1 MYIAFEG
8 VDCVGKSTQIDL
20 LKQEFK
26 SAIFTQ
32 EPGGSD
38 LGMHL
43 RELLLNKPFDI
54 SKKAEFLLFLADRAE
69 HYEKVLKPNKD
80 KLIISDRSLIS
91 GIAYASK
98 EFDQNILLRLN
109 SFALDGCFPDKVI
122 FLKANRELIEERLKK
137 KKTDSIEKFGSHFFI
152 QVQEKIILTL
162 DFLKNETKIKTL
174 MLDASLS
181 IEKLHYKIKEF
192 IND

>member
-98 EFDQNILLRLN
+98 EFDKNILLRLN

-122 FLKANRELIEERLKK
+122 FLKANQELIEERLKK

>member
-8 VDCVGKSTQIDL
+8 VDCVGKSTQIEL
-20 LKQEFK
+20 LKKEFK
-26 SAIFTQ
+26 DAIFTQ
-32 EPGGSD
+32 EPGGSE
-38 LGMHL
+38 LGIYL
-43 RELLLNKPFDI
+43 RDLLLKKPFDI

-69 HYEKVLKPNKD
+69 HYEKVLKPNKN

-98 EFDQNILLRLN
+98 EFDQNILINLN

-122 FLKANRELIEERLKK
+122 FLKGNKDLIEKRLKNK
-137 KKTDSIEKFGSHFFI
+137 DLDSIEKLKSPLFMQI
-152 QVQEKIILTL
+152 QEKIILTL
-162 DFLKNETKIKTL
+162 EFLKNKTKMKILT
-174 MLDASLS
+174 LDANLS
-181 IEKLHYKIKEF
+181 IEKIHHNIKEF